1 MVKIERGPPS
11 SANKLPIRGPLPS
24 KCGSTQNLSANIKVV
39 VRVRP
44 LNERERSNRVVVDV
58 VDDRM
63 LVFDPK
69 EEALP
74 FFYQGVQQPNKSFL
88 KRANKE
94 LKFVF
99 DNVCGMSATND
110 VVFETTTKDML
121 SSLME
126 GYNCSVFV
134 YGATGAGK
142 TFTMI
147 GNSERP
153 GITYLTM
160 DHLFYLMNELEKD
173 REFDIAVSY
182 IEVSFLILNIDEEWC
197 SFFILNAS
205 LTMGNVP
212 WTDITGWKHMCIIPN
227 RLCR

>member
-1 MVKIERGPPS
+1 MVRMEKTPAVDRPKTAP
-11 SANKLPIRGPLPS
+11 AALAPS
-24 KCGSTQNLSANIKVV
+24 KSGSTQNMAANVKVV

-44 LNERERSNRVVVDV
+44 LNEREIEMNTRIVVDV
-58 VDDRM
+58 VDDKM

-69 EEALP
+69 EEIRP
-74 FFYQGVQQPNKSFL
+74 FFYQGVQQPNRSFL

-99 DNVCGMSATND
+99 DNVCGLNATNKD
-110 VVFETTTKDML
+110 VFETTTKDIL
-121 SSLME
+121 ASLME

-147 GNSERP
+147 GNKEHP

-160 DHLFYLMNELEKD
+160 EHLFYTINSFEKE
-173 REFDIAVSY
+173 REFDIGVSY
-182 IEVSFLILNIDEEWC
+182 IEVS
-197 SFFILNAS
+197 SFILF
-205 LTMGNVP
+205 
-212 WTDITGWKHMCIIPN
+212 
-227 RLCR
+227 

>member
-1 MVKIERGPPS
+1 MVRIDRGAQS
-11 SANKLPIRGPLPS
+11 SATKAPVRAPMPS
-24 KCGSTQNLSANIKVV
+24 RFGSTQNMSANIKVV

-44 LNERERSNRVVVDV
+44 LNDKEKELNNRVVVDV

-69 EEALP
+69 EEARP
-74 FFYQGVQQPNKSFL
+74 FFYQGVQQPSKGYL

-94 LKFVF
+94 LKCVF
-99 DNVCGMSATND
+99 DHVCDMNATND

-121 SSLME
+121 STLME

-147 GNSERP
+147 GNIDNP

-160 DHLFYLMNELEKD
+160 DHLFYIMKSLQED
-173 REFDIAVSY
+173 RYFDIAVSY
-182 IEVSFLILNIDEEWC
+182 IEVSLLYYIGCVAKLQC
-197 SFFILNAS
+197 S
-205 LTMGNVP
+205 
-212 WTDITGWKHMCIIPN
+212 
-227 RLCR
+227 

>member
-1 MVKIERGPPS
+1 MVKVDTRRVVGEAKPS
-11 SANKLPIRGPLPS
+11 SAGIGPS
-24 KCGSTQNLSANIKVV
+24 KSGCTQNMSANIKVV

-44 LNERERSNRVVVDV
+44 LNDKELEHNSRIVVDV
-58 VDDRM
+58 VDDKM

-69 EEALP
+69 EEIRP
-74 FFYQGVQQPNKSFL
+74 FFYQGVQQPNKNFL

-99 DNVCGMSATND
+99 DNVCGPNATNKD
-110 VVFETTTKDML
+110 VFETTTKDIL

-147 GNSERP
+147 GSAEHP

-160 DHLFYLMNELEKD
+160 EHLFYTINSYEKE
-173 REFDIAVSY
+173 REFDIGVSY
-182 IEVSFLILNIDEEWC
+182 IEVSLFYD
-197 SFFILNAS
+197 S
-205 LTMGNVP
+205 
-212 WTDITGWKHMCIIPN
+212 KHIY
-227 RLCR
+227 

>member
-1 MVKIERGPPS
+1 MVKTDKGPRLGGLKGV
-11 SANKLPIRGPLPS
+11 AVLPS
-24 KCGSTQNLSANIKVV
+24 RSGSTQNMSANIKVV

-44 LNERERSNRVVVDV
+44 LNQKEMQMNNRTVVDV
-58 VDDRM
+58 VDDSM

-69 EEALP
+69 EQVPA
-74 FFYQGVQQPNKSFL
+74 FFYQGVQQPNKNFL

-99 DNVCGMSATND
+99 DHVCGPNATNQD
-110 VVFETTTKDML
+110 VFEMTTKDIL
-121 SSLME
+121 TSLME

-147 GNSERP
+147 GSHEHP

-160 DHLFYLMNELEKD
+160 DHLFYTINSFGSD
-173 REFDIAVSY
+173 REFDIGVSY
-182 IEVSFLILNIDEEWC
+182 IEVSIIMRSTKYYLNI
-197 SFFILNAS
+197 
-205 LTMGNVP
+205 
-212 WTDITGWKHMCIIPN
+212 
-227 RLCR
+227 

>member
-1 MVKIERGPPS
+1 MVRIEKGPTSARPKIPS
-11 SANKLPIRGPLPS
+11 VPS
-24 KCGSTQNLSANIKVV
+24 KCGSTLNMASNIKVA

-44 LNERERSNRVVVDV
+44 LNNKELGDNCRIVVDV
-58 VDDRM
+58 VDEKM

-69 EEALP
+69 EEIRP
-74 FFYQGVQQPNKSFL
+74 FYYQGIQQPNRNFL

-99 DNVCGMSATND
+99 DNVCGQNATNRD
-110 VVFETTTKDML
+110 VFEATTKDML
-121 SSLME
+121 ASLME

-147 GNSERP
+147 GSLEHP

-160 DHLFYLMNELEKD
+160 EHLFYTMSSYEHE
-173 REFDIAVSY
+173 REFEIGVSY
-182 IEVSFLILNIDEEWC
+182 IEVSNFDKIMD
-197 SFFILNAS
+197 
-205 LTMGNVP
+205 
-212 WTDITGWKHMCIIPN
+212 
-227 RLCR
+227 

>member
-1 MVKIERGPPS
+1 MVKIEKGPALGKLKTS
-11 SANKLPIRGPLPS
+11 SMHAPS
-24 KCGSTQNLSANIKVV
+24 KSGSTQNMAANIKVV

-44 LNERERSNRVVVDV
+44 LNEKEMELNNRVVIDV
-58 VDDRM
+58 VDDKM

-69 EEALP
+69 EEMRP
-74 FFYQGVQQPNKSFL
+74 FFYQGVQQPNKNFL

-99 DNVCGMSATND
+99 DHVCGQNASNQD
-110 VVFETTTKDML
+110 VFETTTKDIL
-121 SSLME
+121 ASLME

-147 GNSERP
+147 GSKENP

-160 DHLFYLMNELEKD
+160 EHLFYTINSFEKE
-173 REFDIAVSY
+173 REFDIGVSY
-182 IEVSFLILNIDEEWC
+182 IEVSIFSYLQH
-197 SFFILNAS
+197 
-205 LTMGNVP
+205 
-212 WTDITGWKHMCIIPN
+212 K
-227 RLCR
+227 

>member
-1 MVKIERGPPS
+1 MVKVEKGPSLGKPKAL
-11 SANKLPIRGPLPS
+11 SALAPS
-24 KCGSTQNLSANIKVV
+24 KCGSTQNMAANIKVV

-44 LNERERSNRVVVDV
+44 FNEKEMELNHRVVVDV

-69 EEALP
+69 EEMRP
-74 FFYQGVQQPNKSFL
+74 FFYQGVQQPNKNFL

-99 DNVCGMSATND
+99 DHVYGRNATNQD
-110 VVFETTTKDML
+110 VFETTTKDML
-121 SSLME
+121 TSLME

-147 GNSERP
+147 GNKENP

-160 DHLFYLMNELEKD
+160 EHLFYTINAFEKE
-173 REFDIAVSY
+173 REFDIGVSY
-182 IEVSFLILNIDEEWC
+182 IEVSNFCCTLLFFLSSELLFPLN
-197 SFFILNAS
+197 LN
-205 LTMGNVP
+205 
-212 WTDITGWKHMCIIPN
+212 
-227 RLCR
+227 

>member
-1 MVKIERGPPS
+1 MVKIEKGPGLRGPKS
-11 SANKLPIRGPLPS
+11 LSTLAPS
-24 KCGSTQNLSANIKVV
+24 KCGSTQNMAANIKVV

-44 LNERERSNRVVVDV
+44 LNEKETEQNNRIVVDV

-69 EEALP
+69 EEMRP
-74 FFYQGVQQPNKSFL
+74 FFYQGVQQQNKNFL

-99 DNVCGMSATND
+99 DHVCGRSASNQD
-110 VVFETTTKDML
+110 VFETTTKDML
-121 SSLME
+121 ASLME

-147 GNSERP
+147 GNKEHP

-160 DHLFYLMNELEKD
+160 EHLFYTINAFENE
-173 REFDIAVSY
+173 REFDIGVSY
-182 IEVSFLILNIDEEWC
+182 IEVS
-197 SFFILNAS
+197 
-205 LTMGNVP
+205 
-212 WTDITGWKHMCIIPN
+212 H
-227 RLCR
+227 

>member
-1 MVKIERGPPS
+1 MVKIEKGP
-11 SANKLPIRGPLPS
+11 ALGKLKTSTALAPS
-24 KCGSTQNLSANIKVV
+24 KSGSTLNMAANIKVV

-44 LNERERSNRVVVDV
+44 LNEKEKDLNNRVVIDV
-58 VDDRM
+58 VDDKM

-69 EEALP
+69 EEMRP
-74 FFYQGVQQPNKSFL
+74 FFYQGVQQPNKNFL

-99 DNVCGMSATND
+99 DHVCGQNASNQD
-110 VVFETTTKDML
+110 VFEMTTKDIL
-121 SSLME
+121 ASLME

-147 GNSERP
+147 GSKENP

-160 DHLFYLMNELEKD
+160 EHLFYTINSFEKE
-173 REFDIAVSY
+173 REFDIGVSY
-182 IEVSFLILNIDEEWC
+182 IEVSIFYYL
-197 SFFILNAS
+197 
-205 LTMGNVP
+205 
-212 WTDITGWKHMCIIPN
+212 
-227 RLCR
+227 

>member
-1 MVKIERGPPS
+1 MVRMEKRPLAGGAKPS
-11 SANKLPIRGPLPS
+11 SATMAPS
-24 KCGSTQNLSANIKVV
+24 KCGSTQNMSANIKVV

-44 LNERERSNRVVVDV
+44 LNERELTNNSRIVVDV
-58 VDDRM
+58 VDDKM

-69 EEALP
+69 EEIRP
-74 FFYQGVQQPNKSFL
+74 FFYQGVQQPNKNFL

-99 DNVCGMSATND
+99 DNVCGLSATNKD
-110 VVFETTTKDML
+110 VFETTTKDML

-147 GNSERP
+147 GNAEHP

-160 DHLFYLMNELEKD
+160 EHLFYTINSFEKE
-173 REFDIAVSY
+173 REFDIGVSY
-182 IEVSFLILNIDEEWC
+182 IEVSFDVDVKIKINSLLVFLLQ
-197 SFFILNAS
+197 FFLE
-205 LTMGNVP
+205 L
-212 WTDITGWKHMCIIPN
+212 W
-227 RLCR
+227 

>member
-1 MVKIERGPPS
+1 MVKIEKGPALGKPKIS
-11 SANKLPIRGPLPS
+11 SVLAPS
-24 KCGSTQNLSANIKVV
+24 KSGSTQKMAANIKVV

-44 LNERERSNRVVVDV
+44 LNEKEMELNNRVVIDV
-58 VDDRM
+58 VDDKM

-69 EEALP
+69 EEMRP
-74 FFYQGVQQPNKSFL
+74 FFYQGVQQPNKNFL

-99 DNVCGMSATND
+99 DHVCGQNASNQD
-110 VVFETTTKDML
+110 VFETTTKDIL
-121 SSLME
+121 ASLME

-147 GNSERP
+147 GSKENP

-160 DHLFYLMNELEKD
+160 EHLFYTINSFENE
-173 REFDIAVSY
+173 REFDIGVSY
-182 IEVSFLILNIDEEWC
+182 IEVSIFSFYNIYNIDT
-197 SFFILNAS
+197 SD
-205 LTMGNVP
+205 
-212 WTDITGWKHMCIIPN
+212 TDNKTFY
-227 RLCR
+227 RLAH

>member
-1 MVKIERGPPS
+1 MMVRIDKMPFSGKDKKPPGTL
-11 SANKLPIRGPLPS
+11 APS
-24 KCGSTQNLSANIKVV
+24 KCGSTQNMAANIKVV

-44 LNERERSNRVVVDV
+44 LNERELEQNSRIVVDV
-58 VDDRM
+58 VDEKM

-69 EEALP
+69 EEIRP
-74 FFYQGVQQPNKSFL
+74 FFYQGVQQPNKNFL

-99 DNVCGMSATND
+99 DNVCGQNASNRD
-110 VVFETTTKDML
+110 VFETTTKDIL
-121 SSLME
+121 TALME

-147 GNSERP
+147 GNAEHP

-160 DHLFYLMNELEKD
+160 EHLFYTINSFEKE
-173 REFDIAVSY
+173 REFDIGVSY
-182 IEVSFLILNIDEEWC
+182 IEAWFLNC
-197 SFFILNAS
+197 Q
-205 LTMGNVP
+205 
-212 WTDITGWKHMCIIPN
+212 HIIFSDQTHFY
-227 RLCR
+227 

>member
-1 MVKIERGPPS
+1 MVRMDRGPGLGANRGL
-11 SANKLPIRGPLPS
+11 SAIAPS
-24 KCGSTQNLSANIKVV
+24 KSGSTQNMAANIRVV

-44 LNERERSNRVVVDV
+44 LNEKEMELNNRIVVDV
-58 VDDRM
+58 VDDKM

-69 EEALP
+69 EEVRP
-74 FFYQGVQQPNKSFL
+74 FFYQGVQQPNKNFL

-99 DNVCGMSATND
+99 DNVCGQNATNKD
-110 VVFETTTKDML
+110 VFELTTKDIL
-121 SSLME
+121 ASLME

-147 GNSERP
+147 GNNEHP

-160 DHLFYLMNELEKD
+160 EHLFYTINSFEKD
-173 REFDIAVSY
+173 REFDIGVSY
-182 IEVSFLILNIDEEWC
+182 IEVS
-197 SFFILNAS
+197 
-205 LTMGNVP
+205 
-212 WTDITGWKHMCIIPN
+212 
-227 RLCR
+227 

>member
-1 MVKIERGPPS
+1 MVKIEKVPAQSGSKGS
-11 SANKLPIRGPLPS
+11 SGNLLPS
-24 KCGSTQNLSANIKVV
+24 KSGSTQNMADNIKVV

-44 LNERERSNRVVVDV
+44 VNEKEMLQNSRYVVDV
-58 VDDRM
+58 VDDRL

-69 EEALP
+69 EEMRP
-74 FFYQGVQQPNKSFL
+74 FFYQGVQQPNKNFL

-99 DNVCGMSATND
+99 DHVCGQSASNKD
-110 VVFETTTKDML
+110 VFETTTKDML

-126 GYNCSVFV
+126 GYNCSVFA

-147 GNSERP
+147 GNKEHP

-160 DHLFYLMNELEKD
+160 EHLFYIINSFENERD
-173 REFDIAVSY
+173 FDIGVSY
-182 IEVSFLILNIDEEWC
+182 IEVRDIKFFLNI
-197 SFFILNAS
+197 ILYNHKVFMHS
-205 LTMGNVP
+205 PL
-212 WTDITGWKHMCIIPN
+212 
-227 RLCR
+227 

>member
-1 MVKIERGPPS
+1 M
-11 SANKLPIRGPLPS
+11 A
-24 KCGSTQNLSANIKVV
+24 ANIKVV

-44 LNERERSNRVVVDV
+44 LNTREVEKNTRVVVDV
-58 VDDRM
+58 VDDKM

-69 EEALP
+69 EEARP
-74 FFYQGVQQPNKSFL
+74 FFYQGVQQPNNNFL

-99 DNVCGMSATND
+99 DNVCGMNATNND
-110 VVFETTTKDML
+110 VFETTTKDIL
-121 SSLME
+121 TSLME

-147 GNSERP
+147 GNKENP

-160 DHLFYLMNELEKD
+160 EHLFYTINSFENE
-173 REFDIAVSY
+173 REFDIGVSY
-182 IEVSFLILNIDEEWC
+182 IEVS
-197 SFFILNAS
+197 S
-205 LTMGNVP
+205 T
-212 WTDITGWKHMCIIPN
+212 
-227 RLCR
+227 

>member
-1 MVKIERGPPS
+1 MVRMDKGPV
-11 SANKLPIRGPLPS
+11 GPASTRPKGMAPS
-24 KCGSTQNLSANIKVV
+24 KSGSTQNMAANIKVV

-44 LNERERSNRVVVDV
+44 LNEKEKELNNRIVVDV
-58 VDDRM
+58 VDDKM

-69 EEALP
+69 EDMQP
-74 FFYQGVQQPNKSFL
+74 FFYQGVQQPNKNFL

-99 DNVCGMSATND
+99 DNVCGQNASNFD
-110 VVFETTTKDML
+110 VFETTTKDIL
-121 SSLME
+121 ASLME

-147 GNSERP
+147 GSKENP

-160 DHLFYLMNELEKD
+160 EHLFYTMNSFERE
-173 REFDIAVSY
+173 REFDIGVSY
-182 IEVSFLILNIDEEWC
+182 IEVCTCFIKLLLILIYQ
-197 SFFILNAS
+197 FPLLS
-205 LTMGNVP
+205 LIV
-212 WTDITGWKHMCIIPN
+212 
-227 RLCR
+227 

>member
-1 MVKIERGPPS
+1 MVRIEKG
-11 SANKLPIRGPLPS
+11 SAAVRPRTGALAPS
-24 KCGSTQNLSANIKVV
+24 KCGSTQNMGSNIKVA

-44 LNERERSNRVVVDV
+44 LNDRELGENTRIVVDV
-58 VDDRM
+58 VDDSM

-69 EEALP
+69 EEIRP
-74 FFYQGVQQPNKSFL
+74 FFYQGVQQPNNNFL

-99 DNVCGMSATND
+99 DNVCGQSATNKD
-110 VVFETTTKDML
+110 VFETTIKDML
-121 SSLME
+121 AGLME
-126 GYNCSVFV
+126 GYNCSVFA

-147 GNSERP
+147 GNSEHP

-160 DHLFYLMNELEKD
+160 EHLFYTINSFEKE

-182 IEVSFLILNIDEEWC
+182 IEVCYF
-197 SFFILNAS
+197 
-205 LTMGNVP
+205 
-212 WTDITGWKHMCIIPN
+212 
-227 RLCR
+227 

>member
-1 MVKIERGPPS
+1 MVRMEKGPGLGGMKGS
-11 SANKLPIRGPLPS
+11 TGLLPS
-24 KCGSTQNLSANIKVV
+24 RTGSTQNLAANVKVV

-44 LNERERSNRVVVDV
+44 LNEREQEQHNRILVDV
-58 VDDRM
+58 VDDTM

-69 EEALP
+69 EEMRP
-74 FFYQGVQQPNKSFL
+74 FFYQGVQQPTRGYM

-99 DNVCGMSATND
+99 DHVCGLEASNKD
-110 VVFETTTKDML
+110 VFEMTTKDML

-147 GNSERP
+147 GNKEHP

-160 DHLFYLMNELEKD
+160 EHLFYTINSFEKD
-173 REFDIAVSY
+173 RDFDIAVSY
-182 IEVSFLILNIDEEWC
+182 IEVSFI
-197 SFFILNAS
+197 
-205 LTMGNVP
+205 
-212 WTDITGWKHMCIIPN
+212 
-227 RLCR
+227 